1 MVTVATTVNSVI
13 TNFMKIPCSATLS
26 PQEPVTVARGTGEPH
41 RALLIYGELRA
52 MLRDS
57 RFGPGAK
64 LKLREL
70 AAEFGTSLT
79 PVRDALNRLVAE
91 QVLESSLN
99 RTVVVPIPQAAD
111 VRQMRRIRME
121 LEGFAAAEA
130 ATRITEA
137 ELAQVEAFHQSYLDA
152 RRAGDT
158 PSVQL
163 ANRAFHF
170 SVYNASRMPM
180 LIEMIDNFWLRN
192 GPLQRLLHEF
202 GPESSRPSETH
213 HQLVIKGLR
222 ERNAEKARK
231 GIRDD
236 IAYPTDAII
245 VALAELSDAFRNNSN
260 L

>member
-1 MVTVATTVNSVI
+1 MAFRAT
-13 TNFMKIPCSATLS
+13 ALS
-26 PQEPVTVARGTGEPH
+26 RSPEPVAIARGTGEPH
-41 RALLIYGELRA
+41 RAQLIYGELRA
-52 MLRDS
+52 MLRDG
-57 RFGPGAK
+57 RFGPGSK

-70 AAEFGTSLT
+70 ALEFGTSLT

-99 RTVVVPIPQAAD
+99 RTVVVPIPLVAD
-111 VRQMRRIRME
+111 VRQVRRIRME

-130 ATRITEA
+130 ATHITDDEIDK
-137 ELAQVEAFHQSYLDA
+137 VEAFHREYREARQS
-152 RRAGDT
+152 GDLQRM
-158 PSVQL
+158 QL

-170 SVYNASRMPM
+170 AVYDAARMPM
-180 LIEMIDNFWLRN
+180 LFEMIDNFWLRN

-202 GPESSRPSETH
+202 GPDASRPSDTH
-213 HQLVIKGLR
+213 HQLVITGLR
-222 ERNAEKARK
+222 DRKPEKARQ

-245 VALAELSDAFRNNSN
+245 VGLAELRDTLRTSST

>member
-1 MVTVATTVNSVI
+1 MTLRVAAS
-13 TNFMKIPCSATLS
+13 S
-26 PQEPVTVARGTGEPH
+26 PPSEPVTIARGTGEPH
-41 RALLIYGELRA
+41 RALLIYGQLRA
-52 MLRDS
+52 MLRDG
-57 RFGPGAK
+57 RFGPGSK

-99 RTVVVPIPQAAD
+99 RTVVVPIPLPAD
-111 VRQMRRIRME
+111 VRQIRRIRME

-130 ATRITEA
+130 AAHITDA
-137 ELAQVEAFHQSYLDA
+137 ETDQVETFHRDYCEARQSADA
-152 RRAGDT
+152 ERM
-158 PSVQL
+158 QI

-170 SVYNASRMPM
+170 AVYNAARMPI
-180 LIEMIDNFWLRN
+180 LFEMIDNFWLRN
-192 GPLQRLLHEF
+192 GPLQRLLYEF
-202 GPESSRPSETH
+202 GPESSRPSEIH
-213 HQLVIKGLR
+213 HQLVVTGLR
-222 ERNAEKARK
+222 ERNADKARQ

-245 VALAELSDAFRNNSN
+245 VALEIRDAIRTNST

>member
-1 MVTVATTVNSVI
+1 MT
-13 TNFMKIPCSATLS
+13 S
-26 PQEPVTVARGTGEPH
+26 PAPLALPLKEPVTIARGTGEPH
-41 RALLIYGELRA
+41 RALLIYGELRS

-70 AAEFGTSLT
+70 AAEFGTSST

-91 QVLESSLN
+91 QALEFSLN

-111 VRQMRRIRME
+111 VRQIRRIRME

-130 ATRITEA
+130 ATHITEA
-137 ELAQVEAFHQSYLDA
+137 EIDQVETFHRDYLDA
-152 RRAGDT
+152 RQAGDV
-158 PSVQL
+158 PRMQL

-170 SVYNASRMPM
+170 AVYNAARMPM
-180 LIEMIDNFWLRN
+180 LIEMIDNFWVRN
-192 GPLQRLLHEF
+192 GPLQRLLHQF
-202 GPESSRPSETH
+202 GPDSSRPSETH
-213 HQLVIKGLR
+213 HQLVITGLR
-222 ERNAEKARK
+222 ERDADKARQ

-245 VALAELSDAFRNNSN
+245 VALSELRDALRNTSN